1 MEYLNTGGLF
11 VSTVRKTDKSPDYFG
26 SIKVDRSYL
35 KFLMESTD
43 TDGIEIKLGGWKK
56 ESKTGNRFISLS
68 VDTYVKPDQAK
79 PQTTESP
86 KDEWEI

>member
-1 MEYLNTGGLF
+1 
-11 VSTVRKTDKSPDYFG
+11 
-26 SIKVDRSYL
+26 
-35 KFLMESTD
+35 MESTD
-43 TDGIEIKLGGWKK
+43 ADGIEIKLGGWKK

-79 PQTTESP
+79 PQPTEAP

>member
-11 VSTVRKTDKSPDYFG
+11 VSTIRTTEKSPDYFG

-35 KFLMESTD
+35 KFLMEQHD
-43 TDGIEIKLGGWKK
+43 GDGIEIKLGGWKK
-56 ESKTGNRFISLS
+56 QSTKTGNRFISLV
-68 VDTYVKPDQAK
+68 VDTYVKKEEAK
-79 PQTTESP
+79 PVSND

>member
-11 VSTVRKTDKSPDYFG
+11 VSTVRKTEKSPDYFG
-26 SIKVDRSYL
+26 SIKVDRNYL
-35 KFLMESTD
+35 KFLMEQHD
-43 TDGIEIKLGGWKK
+43 NDGIEIKLGGWKR

-68 VDTYVKPDQAK
+68 VDTYVKKEESK
-79 PQTTESP
+79 PTESP

>member
-26 SIKVDRSYL
+26 TIKVDRSYL
-35 KFLMESTD
+35 KFLMEKTD
-43 TDGIEIKLGGWKK
+43 ENGIEIKLGGWKK
-56 ESKTGNRFISLS
+56 QSKTGNNFISLS
-68 VDTYVKPDQAK
+68 VDTYVKPEESK
-79 PQTTESP
+79 PVEPS

>member
-11 VSTVRKTDKSPDYFG
+11 VSTVRKTEKSPDYFG
-26 SIKVDRSYL
+26 TIKVDRNYL
-35 KFLMESTD
+35 KFLMEQTD
-43 TDGIEIKLGGWKK
+43 ADGIEIKLGGWKK

-68 VDTYVKPDQAK
+68 VDTYVKKEESK
-79 PQTTESP
+79 PVDVS

>member
-26 SIKVDRSYL
+26 NIKVDRSYL
-35 KFLMESTD
+35 KFLMEQTD
-43 TDGIEIKLGGWKK
+43 ADGIEIKLGGWKK

-68 VDTYVKPDQAK
+68 VDTYVKPEDPK
-79 PQTTESP
+79 PPQIEA

>member
-11 VSTVRKTDKSPDYFG
+11 VSTIRKTEKSPDYFG

-35 KFLMESTD
+35 KFLLEQTD
-43 TDGIEIKLGGWKK
+43 ADGIEIKLGGWKK

-68 VDTYVKPDQAK
+68 VDTYVKKDESK
-79 PQTTESP
+79 PAAPE
-86 KDEWEI
+86 KDEWDI